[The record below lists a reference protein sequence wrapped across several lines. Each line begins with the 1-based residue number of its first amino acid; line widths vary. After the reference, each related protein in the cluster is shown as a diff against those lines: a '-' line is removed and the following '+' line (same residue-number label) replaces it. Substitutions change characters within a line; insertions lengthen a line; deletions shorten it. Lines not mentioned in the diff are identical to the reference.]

1 MTTSSPVKL
10 ELLVTK
16 ILNSDNSAVYGHKK
30 ADQILWLLWKLKK
43 DYKIESFIPIS
54 VVVAILVDGLSISI
68 NEKTVKN
75 ALAPIRGK
83 IHRKDVEGEIAYKIM
98 QEGID
103 HVQKVFDEKE
113 SSIALRTHS
122 KEKYRR
128 ESVVH
133 AIDRVKLME
142 KEKVLKPGLYYV
154 VLIDLV
160 GSTMA
165 STQLSPDENKK
176 RIKQFIQ
183 FTKEALPSKGRNTA
197 IFVKDIGDA
206 ALFLFSN
213 FQDIL
218 DWSDKTD
225 KSCDQ
230 YNKLCIERHKPELY
244 QMYSKK
250 CIHLGEVHFNE
261 QSDPIAL
268 VINQIAKIEKKF
280 KKDELGITDA
290 VKQVILPRINSQEI
304 KAKKIK
310 NIVLHGE
317 RVSRPLWTIA
327 Y

>member
-1 MTTSSPVKL
+1 MTTRSHVKL
-10 ELLVTK
+10 ELLTTK
-16 ILNSDNSAVYGHKK
+16 IGNSDNSAVYGHKK
-30 ADQILWLLWKLKK
+30 ADQILWLLRKLKTE
-43 DYKIESFIPIS
+43 YKIESFIPIS
-54 VVVAILVDGLSISI
+54 VVVAIFIDGLSISI

-75 ALAPIRGK
+75 ALAPIGGK

-98 QEGID
+98 QEGIV
-103 HVQKVFDEKE
+103 HVQKVFGEKK
-113 SSIALRTHS
+113 SSIAVRTPS

-133 AIDRVKLME
+133 AIDRVKRME

-154 VLIDLV
+154 VLIDMV

-176 RIKQFIQ
+176 RIRQFIQ
-183 FTKEALPSKGRNTA
+183 FTKDALPYRRRNTA

-218 DWSDKTD
+218 DWSEKTD
-225 KSCDQ
+225 DLCDKNNQ
-230 YNKLCIERHKPELY
+230 RCIETNKPEIY

-261 QSDPIAL
+261 ESDPIAL
-268 VINQIAKIEKKF
+268 VINQIAKIEKEF
-280 KKDELGITDA
+280 KKDQLGITDT

-304 KAKKIK
+304 KATKIK
-310 NIVLHGE
+310 NIVLQGE
-317 RVSRPLWTIA
+317 SVPRPLWTIA